1 MSVYNFSSSCSWL
14 REKLVLSEQEKNRV
28 KSMYPN
34 TVWSSHLP
42 MILFTEKDLEEKAG
56 KIMRSVDAIAN
67 WSSGSFM
74 GNKHLDLLGFI
85 SEKKIGDL

>member
-1 MSVYNFSSSCSWL
+1 
-14 REKLVLSEQEKNRV
+14 
-28 KSMYPN
+28 
-34 TVWSSHLP
+34 

-85 SEKKIGDL
+85 SEKNIGDL